1 MMRRERIQRRRDR
14 GQRMLRRVLL
24 FLSALIIVAGLV
36 QRFAGQETL
45 QVTGIASPTVT
56 PIAGAWN
63 ETMESREITLMAV
76 SWYAIQ
82 TGVYSDENTA
92 AVRAEAYTD
101 RGAPGVVVAD
111 GDKWRV
117 LIACF
122 AREADASSVRSGLKE
137 QQGVDTYLYTWE
149 CPELRLRMSG
159 MAGQLDLAESGLQ
172 QMLTAAER
180 LRNAA
185 TDLDMGEI
193 TAAEAR
199 QIIRDIDSQLSVWT
213 ETVQKRFSK
222 PYPGLIASEMA
233 QISEWTVH
241 RNAMEASRDAAALSA
256 AMKCHAMQIYEG
268 VVTLRSTLQSS

>member
-14 GQRMLRRVLL
+14 GQRMLRRLLL

-56 PIAGAWN
+56 PVARAWD
-63 ETMESREITLMAV
+63 ETMETREITLMAV
-76 SWYAIQ
+76 NWYAIQ
-82 TGVYSDENTA
+82 TGVYSEEETA
-92 AVRAEAYTD
+92 RVRAEAYTD
-101 RGAPGVVVAD
+101 RGAPGIVVAE
-111 GDKWRV
+111 GGKWRV
-117 LIACF
+117 LIACYG
-122 AREADASSVRSGLKE
+122 REEDAASVRSSLSG
-137 QQGVDTYLYTWE
+137 QQGVDTYLYTWV

-180 LRNAA
+180 LRDAA
-185 TDLDMGEI
+185 TDLDTGEI

-199 QIIRDIDSQLSVWT
+199 QIIRDIDSQLSIWT
-213 ETVQKRFSK
+213 DTVQKRFTK
-222 PYPGLIASEMA
+222 PYPGLIDSEMA
-233 QISEWTVH
+233 QISEWSAH
-241 RNAMEASRDAAALSA
+241 RSAMESSADASTLSA